1 MRIAI
6 LGVGKIGEALLAGL
20 HSSGW
25 TDIAGTVRREERIG
39 ELRERYGIEVGTSN
53 TDAVRGAAASWSP
66 SSPRI

>member
-20 HSSGW
+20 SSSGW
-25 TDIAGTVRREERIG
+25 TDIAERCGARRRIG

-53 TDAVRGAAASWSP
+53 TDAVRGAAR
-66 SSPRI
+66 SS